1 MHKVLFILNYDSK
14 IGFGHLSR
22 CSVIAE
28 CYKKNSHSPHLLTRK
43 CSSSENEKLNSFDF
57 VHLYDEE
64 SFLHDLVK
72 LIKNFNFSTIIVDDY
87 SINHSEILKNI
98 KENVT
103 VLRFDLN
110 PFKRDNFST
119 IINYNPSY
127 KIEDDLNHLLGP
139 NFILID
145 EKFKNLKEKRKS
157 DEVFIFFGGGSDHS
171 AIGKYKDY
179 LNFLASKHSKVNIAI
194 TSMYKNK
201 DSILKK
207 YKDNKSFRVLLDAKS
222 FATTLNNSMFAFI
235 SGGTITYESA
245 FLNIPMQ
252 IVTVAKNQIKQSE
265 AWDNNNNARYV
276 GDIESVDSLMLKN
289 SYEKFFSNRDLI
301 NKWFKYRKINVDG
314 LGAERIMNYTIK

>member
-1 MHKVLFILNYDSK
+1 MHKVLFILNYDSN

-28 CYKKNSHSPHLLTRK
+28 CYKKNSHSPHLLTRQG
-43 CSSSENEKLNSFDF
+43 SSSEIEKLNSFDSIHF
-57 VHLYDEE
+57 YNEE
-64 SFLHDLVK
+64 SFLHELVK
-72 LIKNFNFSTIIVDDY
+72 LIKNLNFSTIIVDDY
-87 SINHSEILKNI
+87 SINYVEILKNI
-98 KENVT
+98 EKNVR

-110 PFKRDNFST
+110 PFKKDSTST
-119 IINYNPSY
+119 IINYNPNY
-127 KIEDDLNHLLGP
+127 KIDDDLNHLLGP

-145 EKFKNLKEKRKS
+145 DKFKNLKEKRIS
-157 DEVFIFFGGGSDHS
+157 DEVFVFFGGGSDHS
-171 AIGKYKDY
+171 AISKYKDY
-179 LNFLASKHSKVNIAI
+179 LNFLASKHSKINIAI

-207 YKDNKSFRVLLDAKS
+207 YKGNKSFRVLLDAKS
-222 FATTLNNSMFAFI
+222 FAKTLNNSMFAFI

-252 IVTVAKNQIKQSE
+252 IVAVAKNQIKQSE
-265 AWDNNNNARYV
+265 AWESNNNAKYV

-289 SYEKFFSNRDLI
+289 SYENFFTNQNLI

>member
-22 CSVIAE
+22 CSVIAD

-43 CSSSENEKLNSFDF
+43 GSSENEKLNSFDYI
-57 VHLYDEE
+57 HLYNEE
-64 SFLHDLVK
+64 SFLHDFAK

-87 SINHSEILKNI
+87 SLNHAEVLKNI
-98 KENVT
+98 DKNIT

-127 KIEDDLNHLLGP
+127 KIDDDLNHLLGP

-171 AIGKYKDY
+171 AIDKYKDY
-179 LNFLASKHSKVNIAI
+179 LDFLASKHSKINIAI

-201 DSILKK
+201 DLILKK

-276 GDIESVDSLMLKN
+276 GDIETVDSLMLKN
-289 SYEKFFSNRDLI
+289 SHEKFFTNQDSI
-301 NKWFKYRKINVDG
+301 NKWFKYREINVDG

>member
-22 CSVIAE
+22 CSVIAQ

-43 CSSSENEKLNSFDF
+43 GSSCENEKLNSFDCI
-57 VHLYDEE
+57 HLYNEE

-110 PFKRDNFST
+110 PFKKDNFST

-127 KIEDDLNHLLGP
+127 KIDDNLNHLLGP

-157 DEVFIFFGGGSDHS
+157 D
-171 AIGKYKDY
+171 
-179 LNFLASKHSKVNIAI
+179 
-194 TSMYKNK
+194 
-201 DSILKK
+201 
-207 YKDNKSFRVLLDAKS
+207 
-222 FATTLNNSMFAFI
+222 
-235 SGGTITYESA
+235 
-245 FLNIPMQ
+245 
-252 IVTVAKNQIKQSE
+252 
-265 AWDNNNNARYV
+265 
-276 GDIESVDSLMLKN
+276 
-289 SYEKFFSNRDLI
+289 
-301 NKWFKYRKINVDG
+301 
-314 LGAERIMNYTIK
+314 